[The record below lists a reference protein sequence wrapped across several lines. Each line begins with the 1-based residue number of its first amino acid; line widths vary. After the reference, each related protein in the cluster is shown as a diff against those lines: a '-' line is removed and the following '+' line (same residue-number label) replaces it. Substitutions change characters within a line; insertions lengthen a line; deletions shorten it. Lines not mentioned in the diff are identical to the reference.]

1 MALLGNGSSSDL
13 PNPFVGEPST
23 GELYAGDS
31 PAQFGGGPRQPI
43 LPTSIAASSAVAF
56 GRPLRTKGSLLG
68 GTYEPP
74 RVH

>member
-1 MALLGNGSSSDL
+1 MREIRLHSS
-13 PNPFVGEPST
+13 E
-23 GELYAGDS
+23 
-31 PAQFGGGPRQPI
+31 GGGPRQPI
-43 LPTSIAASSAVAF
+43 LPTSIAASSALAF